1 MGARLG
7 NAPQSPPAID
17 CATSASIV
25 PSPPTQA
32 PFIAAITSV
41 LHRSMAVTDANI
53 SRMARWSTSV
63 VGRGRHRHCPTRRGP
78 GGVPAR
84 AEVNTDNGEHDGAHS
99 AEEVEEC
106 HGMGDL

>member
-32 PFIAAITSV
+32 PFIAAITGV

-63 VGRGRHRHCPTRRGP
+63 VGRGSSSALPDREGTRWG
-78 GGVPAR
+78 
-84 AEVNTDNGEHDGAHS
+84 S
-99 AEEVEEC
+99 C
-106 HGMGDL
+106 KS